1 MKPKRI
7 TQRDLPTLPDG
18 TYTIGNGLY
27 LRKRGKYGSF
37 FFRGTIGGKRK
48 DIALGSMSELTLNVA
63 KEAAEQLR
71 TDIKTGEYE
80 KRERAKDSTVPT
92 FEAFW
97 EDALRTHAKARQWRT
112 EKHYT
117 DKASII
123 RRYALPVLKD
133 YPVSEIGRD
142 EILLTVQELWNT
154 QTRLADELL
163 YLLRSILA
171 LAVVK
176 GYLPQNPATWSGN
189 LSLFLPPKSKVHKVK
204 HYHALPF
211 RETAL
216 VLGLSR
222 RSPHV
227 AGARVGVLAIMTAR
241 RKGEIIQA
249 TWDEFDLE
257 AGVWTVPDEHMKI
270 HKGHPRSV
278 PLPTQLV
285 AIMKE
290 WKEQS
295 GESRYVCSS
304 DFSRYLTKIHGHSA
318 TEKPLVAS
326 YAAKVVSRFVK
337 MITDKPFTLHGF
349 RSTFTDWC
357 AVNRKPVDVVEMC
370 LDHETGNA
378 VRQAYFR
385 ADLLDQRRE
394 VLQSYADALF
404 EVIEKAEKEG
414 GVASNDATPKEEGK
428 AD

>member
-1 MKPKRI
+1 MRVKRI

-48 DIALGSMSELTLNVA
+48 DIALGSMSELTLTVA
-63 KEAAEQLR
+63 KEAVEKLR
-71 TDIKTGEYE
+71 ADINSGEYE
-80 KRERAKDSTVPT
+80 RRERAKANIVPT
-92 FEAFW
+92 FEEFW
-97 EDALRTHAKARQWRT
+97 EDALRTHANARQWRT
-112 EKHYT
+112 EKHYA

-123 RRYALPVLKD
+123 RRYALPVLKE

-142 EILLTVQELWNT
+142 EILMTVQDLWST
-154 QTRLADELL
+154 HTRLADELL

-189 LSLFLPPKSKVHKVK
+189 LSLFLPPKAKVHKVK

-211 RETAL
+211 KETAI
-216 VLGLSR
+216 VLSR
-222 RSPHV
+222 LALKPDV
-227 AGARVGVLAIMTAR
+227 AGARVAVLAIMTVR
-241 RKGEIIQA
+241 RKGEIIKA
-249 TWDEFDLE
+249 TWDEFDLD
-257 AGVWTVPDEHMKI
+257 AGVWTVPDEHMKVR
-270 HKGHPRSV
+270 KGYSRSV
-278 PLPTQLV
+278 PLPHQLV
-285 AIMKE
+285 TMMRE
-290 WKEQS
+290 WKAQS
-295 GESRYVCSS
+295 GEAQYVCSS
-304 DFSRYLTKIHGHSA
+304 DFSRYQTKLHGRGVS
-318 TEKPLVAS
+318 EKPLVAA
-326 YAAKVVSRFVK
+326 YASRVLARCVK
-337 MITDKPFTLHGF
+337 PITDKPFTLHGF

-385 ADLLDQRRE
+385 TDLLEQRRE

-404 EVIEKAEKEG
+404 DEIEKAEGG
-414 GVASNDATPKEEGK
+414 GVASLDTTPNMEE
-428 AD
+428 